1 MPALPLDANVTVF
14 QRKSCRHCRR
24 RFQPMRFF
32 NFFLKKTVHFSLGLR
47 APGGAFFCF
56 FLSNGDDRCTRSS
69 QQKGT
74 YLAFWRRASCARAI
88 IRRGLFFLCC
98 CCFSCAFL
106 CRIYFVWCQSVVV
119 FFGCCS
125 LLLFWLCLFGRG
137 RAFLAVT
144 MLLGL
149 CFRMANTIT
158 WFSPFSAVCFLFFF
172 VFFRQI
178 YCVACYCCVVAVF
191 PAVLVQSFSG
201 GVCSFCLLVPVPF

>member
-1 MPALPLDANVTVF
+1 VRFSVF
-14 QRKSCRHCRR
+14 
-24 RFQPMRFF
+24 FF
-32 NFFLKKTVHFSLGLR
+32 PT
-47 APGGAFFCF
+47 ATIGAHVR
-56 FLSNGDDRCTRSS
+56 GRSS
-69 QQKGT
+69 QQKGA

-106 CRIYFVWCQSVVV
+106 FRIYFVWCQSVVV

-125 LLLFWLCLFGRG
+125 LLLFWLCLFGRD

-149 CFRMANTIT
+149 CLRMANTIT

-172 VFFRQI
+172 VFFSPDLLCCLLLLR
-178 YCVACYCCVVAVF
+178 CCCVSCCVGSVVF
-191 PAVLVQSFSG
+191 RRCVLVLFA
-201 GVCSFCLLVPVPF
+201 CSCPLLN